1 MLLWSLVVSS
11 HSGTLRRVGLTW
23 TVGRRYE
30 PTVRSGTCTA
40 SPGLCLRQ
48 QVTPIIKCYRYNY
61 ARLHLNAR
69 AMLAL
74 RSHHADYNST
84 VNSWLEQRTFVTD
97 APALLAAECLLQPIT
112 MQTLLI
118 RKSV

>member
-1 MLLWSLVVSS
+1 
-11 HSGTLRRVGLTW
+11 
-23 TVGRRYE
+23 
-30 PTVRSGTCTA
+30 
-40 SPGLCLRQ
+40 
-48 QVTPIIKCYRYNY
+48 
-61 ARLHLNAR
+61 
-69 AMLAL
+69 MLAL